1 MTKRFAK
8 TFKKITMT
16 TNPSNDHN
24 PYAGPQ
30 TDGEMSFLSH
40 ALELRTRLI
49 YCVLFFALCAS
60 VAYAYAEHIFNYLLS
75 PLPPEASHRLI
86 YTGLPEAFLTYVKLA
101 LWTGLFVSLP
111 FMIHQVWR
119 FIAPGLYKEERK
131 SVFFFMLLT
140 PLLFFTGAAFSFYA
154 VIPNAWKFFLSFEQR
169 QIDMVPIVL
178 EARISEYLSITLQ
191 LVFAF
196 GCAFLLPVALFVCHK
211 IGVLSVTQL
220 TQGRRYAF
228 ILILIV
234 SAILTPPDV
243 FSMIALSIPLYFL
256 YEMSIILIK
265 SFTQK

>member
-1 MTKRFAK
+1 
-8 TFKKITMT
+8 MT
-16 TNPSNDHN
+16 TNPDPIQN
-24 PYAGPQ
+24 PEPIPQ
-30 TDGEMSFLSH
+30 SDGEMPFLSH

-49 YCVLFFALCAS
+49 YCLLFFGLCAG
-60 VAYAYAEHIFNYLLS
+60 VAYYYAEYIFNYLLS
-75 PLPPEASHRLI
+75 PLPEQASHRLI

-101 LWTGLFVSLP
+101 LWSGLFFSLP
-111 FMIHQVWR
+111 FMMHQVWR
-119 FIAPGLYKEERK
+119 FIAPGLYEQERK
-131 SVFFFMLLT
+131 SVVFFMLLT
-140 PLLFFTGAAFSFYA
+140 PLLFFAGAAFSFYA

-169 QIDMVPIVL
+169 QTDMVPIVL

-211 IGVLSVTQL
+211 IGVLSIDNL
-220 TQGRRYAF
+220 TKGRRYAF

-265 SFTQK
+265 SFTKK